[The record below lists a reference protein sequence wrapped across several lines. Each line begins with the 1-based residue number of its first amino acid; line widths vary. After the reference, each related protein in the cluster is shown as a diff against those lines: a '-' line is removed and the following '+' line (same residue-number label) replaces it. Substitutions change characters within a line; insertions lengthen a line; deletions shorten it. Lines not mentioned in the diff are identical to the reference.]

1 MNHINVMGS
10 TKKKRALAE
19 SAVIFCISEL
29 MPRMRTLEI
38 EVNLKN
44 IPEEEGAAGWCYEG
58 ESNRDFY
65 IDVDKKLDGEEIVE
79 TICHEMV
86 HVWQGATRKLK
97 DLDGFRKMY
106 MCKVYDDTIGYEDD
120 PWEIEAYAMQ
130 GDLLEKF
137 KEEYV
142 I

>member
-1 MNHINVMGS
+1 MNILTINGS
-10 TKKKRALAE
+10 TKKKRELVE
-19 SAVIFCISEL
+19 SAMIHCINEL

-38 EVNLKN
+38 ELNLKSLKKDKVF
-44 IPEEEGAAGWCYEG
+44 GWCYEG

-86 HVWQGATRKLK
+86 HVWQGATRKMK

-106 MCKVYDDTIGYEDD
+106 MGKVYDDTIAYEDE

>member
-1 MNHINVMGS
+1 MNYINVIGS
-10 TKKKRALAE
+10 TKKKRDIVE

-58 ESNRDFY
+58 DSNRDFY
-65 IDVDKKLDGEEIVE
+65 IDVDKNLDVEEMVE
-79 TICHEMV
+79 TVCHEMV
-86 HVWQGATRKLK
+86 HVWQGATRKMK
-97 DLDGFRKMY
+97 DLPFGGKMY
-106 MCKVYDDTIGYEDD
+106 MGKVYDDTTAYEDD